1 MIIITHINVINKAIF
16 VFIIKF
22 KAKTIQKA
30 IKEFLQKKHENL
42 DLVTP
47 SNFKCPITLELFEHP
62 VVASDGNTYEYD
74 SILRIINTTRQSP
87 LTGQRL
93 DSKTLVPNLNLRSEV
108 MEFRQ
113 HHKLKIPANFYIV
126 NSAPTLS
133 SAPWTPTRSLHSIP
147 DRTTFDELFKIDGF
161 LNEIRKPGL
170 CLLAQMVNPDIW
182 TISVE
187 NSKPN
192 LIHRIMNRDPDIN
205 DTGFKEIVTKLLD
218 VENGILP
225 HMLNA
230 ALDRLLRS
238 MGVENKGNQMHK
250 IKSVKYNLPI
260 TLNINLDGDQYPLTV
275 TRKMTTE
282 QVFGMVNFKK
292 YIIKHDDYVY
302 IARICIDT
310 GTHQKLSDYDMK
322 HCDIITMTPRLPA
335 AVQLPMYDRSSGGI
349 QVFVRPAWSSISMQ
363 LIVQNYTT
371 IATFKQMIFAHA
383 MVTSHFM
390 QDETLRLE
398 NLKLVFRGR
407 QLENLDETLESYL
420 HPDPDHD
427 VGVGRMVGMQVNDI
441 TFQLQFTNQGGMP
454 KKGIKKI
461 SKDEKVFTLRS
472 RVEYITRDASSDVMN
487 IVMGI
492 TRQENFIQNTIENMT
507 SVDDTKA
514 LHEALLSVNRNE
526 KIAELITPFLIPQIR
541 IMRQEIET
549 REQAIEQVE
558 ATIEHAYAKEF
569 YGASGYTMSDLSYMV
584 EEHLNTLQEQQ
595 RVQRGVEAA
604 LAGTRSAM
612 MTDA

>member
-1 MIIITHINVINKAIF
+1 LIIIIHINVINKDIF
-16 VFIIKF
+16 DFIEEGIK
-22 KAKTIQKA
+22 KIQKA
-30 IKEFLQKKHENL
+30 IKEFLRKKRENL

-74 SILRIINTTRQSP
+74 SIMHIIQSTRRSP

-93 DSKTLVPNLNLRSEV
+93 ANENLVPNLNLRSEV

-113 HHKLKIPANFYIV
+113 HHKLRIPTNFYIV
-126 NSAPTLS
+126 NSAPTS
-133 SAPWTPTRSLHSIP
+133 TSAHWAPTRNLHSIP
-147 DRTTFDELFKIDGF
+147 VGTTIDELFKIDGF

-170 CLLAQMVNPDIW
+170 GMLARLVNPGLW
-182 TISVE
+182 ALISDE
-187 NSKPN
+187 SPKPN
-192 LIHRIMNRDPDIN
+192 LIQRITNRDSDFD
-205 DTGFKEIVTKLLD
+205 DTAFKEIVTKLLD
-218 VENGILP
+218 AENGILP
-225 HMLNA
+225 HMTNA

-238 MGVENKGNQMHK
+238 MGIENKGNQMHK

-260 TLNINLDGDQYPLTV
+260 TLFISLEGYHYPLTV
-275 TRKMTTE
+275 TGKMTTE

-292 YIIKHDDYVY
+292 YNIMHDDIY

-310 GTHQKLSDYDMK
+310 GTHQKLSDYNMK
-322 HCDIITMTPRLPA
+322 HRDIITMTPRLPA
-335 AVQLPMYDRSSGGI
+335 AVQLPRYDRSSGGI
-349 QVFVRPAWSSISMQ
+349 QVYVRPAWCSISMQ
-363 LIVQNYTT
+363 LIVQNDTT
-371 IATFKQMIFAHA
+371 ISTFKQMIFAHPK
-383 MVTSHFM
+383 VTSHFM

-420 HPDPDHD
+420 HPDPDHE
-427 VGVGRMVGMQVNDI
+427 VGVGRLVGMQVQHI
-441 TFQLQFTNQGGMP
+441 TFQLQFMNQGGMP

-461 SKDEKVFTLRS
+461 TKDEKVFTLRS

-487 IVMGI
+487 IVRAI
-492 TRQENFIQNTIENMT
+492 TSQENFIQNTIENMT

-514 LHEALLSVNRNE
+514 LHEALQSVNRNE
-526 KIAELITPFLIPQIR
+526 KIPELITPFLIPQIR
-541 IMRQEIET
+541 ILRQEIET
-549 REQAIEQVE
+549 KEQAIEQVE

-569 YGASGYTMSDLSYMV
+569 YGASGYAMSDLSYKV